1 MHQLSSDFAKNVASE
16 AFLLTPFGVR
26 FISNRG
32 LDSFPVSVAFSLL
45 DSACGFCLSPLEVAK
60 VHLTTQ
66 SFLYGEK
73 RLNGILDALRK
84 NHAANGLS
92 GLYPT
97 PILTGITKVVQEVA
111 KSVPAFLLEWL
122 VGRFA
127 LNTSSTLVQAFLVGS
142 ELLLVNAALLLTL
155 PLDTIRYRMIAA
167 QLSDTHSR
175 IPICGN
181 YRGSWQCAQM
191 IVREE
196 GVGALY
202 QGLGF
207 RVMQNTLGLLSAWL
221 LHLNGASLEEE
232 GEEDGF

>member
-1 MHQLSSDFAKNVASE
+1 M
-16 AFLLTPFGVR
+16 TPAGAR
-26 FISNRG
+26 FISSRG
-32 LDSFPVSVAFSLL
+32 VDSFPVSVAFSLL

-60 VHLTTQ
+60 VHLTAQ

-73 RLNGILDALRK
+73 RHNGILDVLRA
-84 NHAANGLS
+84 NHASKGLS

-97 PILTGITKVVQEVA
+97 PILTAASKFVQEAA
-111 KSVPAFLLEWL
+111 KSVPGFLLEWL

-127 LNTSSTLVQAFLVGS
+127 LDTSSPLVQAFLVGS
-142 ELLLVNAALLLTL
+142 ELLLVNASLLVTL

-167 QLSDTHSR
+167 QLCSSSR
-175 IPICGN
+175 IPITSSYQC
-181 YRGSWQCAQM
+181 SWQCARM
-191 IVREE
+191 IVQKE

-207 RVMQNTLGLLSAWL
+207 RVLQNTLGLLSAWL